1 MTEEPLSDIW
11 RQDFIRQLEARISTA
26 QKAVDSAK
34 EKGWYREQCQIAVDM
49 YKSALNA
56 VEDRETTL

>member
-11 RQDFIRQLEARISTA
+11 RRDFIGQLEARIASA
-26 QKAVDSAK
+26 QKAVDSAT

-49 YKSALNA
+49 YKAALDA
-56 VEDRETTL
+56 VSKD